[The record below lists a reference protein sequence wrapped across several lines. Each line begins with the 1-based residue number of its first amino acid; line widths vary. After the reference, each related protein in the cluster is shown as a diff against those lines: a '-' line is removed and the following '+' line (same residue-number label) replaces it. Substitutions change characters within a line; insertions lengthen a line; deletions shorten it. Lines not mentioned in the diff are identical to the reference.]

1 MAEYKK
7 LFFLKFSKRYLS
19 ALIIASSAFGVML
32 SLTTRMTTGRP
43 FSELRPH
50 EVLSMNLLGVDL
62 ANIMLIVFTAISIHR
77 EFSTGY
83 IQVSLSLTPARMRFF
98 TAKLLTYFGL
108 AFVLGVVTVSLAYL
122 ASQLLLVMN
131 GMPPLPL
138 LEASTIQMLLGV
150 MAMPIFYCLLAVAA
164 AFAFWSSAGAVTFT
178 LGVLATQ
185 AIVGILP
192 ESVQSILLPVTP
204 QAAIHNLAGMSS
216 PGPLETVSLTA
227 SVAVLIA
234 WVAATAVTAGWKLQ
248 WKDV

>member
-1 MAEYKK
+1 MRRLVLAEYKK

-62 ANIMLIVFTAISIHR
+62 GNIMLIVFTAISIHR

-83 IQVSLSLTPARMRFF
+83 IQVSLSNTGKDALFYRKAPDILWIGVRFRCSHGFPCLPSQSIAPGDERYAAPPPFGGVYNADAARGHGHADLLLPARRCR
-98 TAKLLTYFGL
+98 GL
-108 AFVLGVVTVSLAYL
+108 R
-122 ASQLLLVMN
+122 
-131 GMPPLPL
+131 L
-138 LEASTIQMLLGV
+138 LEQRWRSH
-150 MAMPIFYCLLAVAA
+150 FYSWACSLHKQLWGFFQRACSR
-164 AFAFWSSAGAVTFT
+164 F
-178 LGVLATQ
+178 
-185 AIVGILP
+185 
-192 ESVQSILLPVTP
+192 LLPVTP

-234 WVAATAVTAGWKLQ
+234 WVARIRSSAGC
-248 WKDV
+248 